1 MLKTY
6 DVLIIGGGP
15 AGLSI
20 ASGLARQLYTS
31 LVLDS
36 GAYRNERASHM
47 HNVPGFDH
55 INPAEYRAKVVSD
68 LKSRYKTVE
77 FMSARIK
84 EVRKVAGLFEAVD
97 DEGKIYKGRKLA
109 LGTGVRDV
117 VEEQVEGY
125 TDCWGR
131 SMYVCHIHYSK

>member
-15 AGLSI
+15 ARLSI
-20 ASGLARQLYTS
+20 ATGLARQLYSS

-36 GAYRNERASHM
+36 GVYRNDRGAHM
-47 HNVPGFDH
+47 HNVSGFDH
-55 INPAEYRAKVVSD
+55 VNPAIYRAKAKQGVQKRYDTIEFVSA
-68 LKSRYKTVE
+68 KIHT
-77 FMSARIK
+77 
-84 EVRKVAGLFEAVD
+84 VRKVADLFEAVD
-97 DEGKIYKGRKLA
+97 DLGKAYHGRKLA

-125 TDCWGR
+125 ADCWER
-131 SMYVCHIHYSK
+131 SM